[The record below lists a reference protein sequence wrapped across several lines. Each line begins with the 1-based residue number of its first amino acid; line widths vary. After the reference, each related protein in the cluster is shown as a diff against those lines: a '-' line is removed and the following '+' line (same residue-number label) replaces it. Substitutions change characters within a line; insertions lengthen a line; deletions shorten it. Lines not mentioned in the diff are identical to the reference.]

1 MSGAFLLLR
10 LLLALLVCTP
20 APVAAQTITAPGGV
34 AAQAITNSPI
44 TFGLKPDEQ
53 LHLIEIFSQQNAASV
68 EARVKV
74 LSAITPGGSA
84 VTTLRETAQAAC
96 RIARTVAI
104 PRSWRRRRLSAEIC

>member
-44 TFGLKPDEQ
+44 TFGLKPDE
-53 LHLIEIFSQQNAASV
+53 
-68 EARVKV
+68 
-74 LSAITPGGSA
+74 P
-84 VTTLRETAQAAC
+84 
-96 RIARTVAI
+96 
-104 PRSWRRRRLSAEIC
+104 PRDCQRYQR